1 MNIQG
6 HTSRVARR
14 RPPTAA
20 SAQEAPQD
28 SLATTEGKVATDIE
42 WMSSRGPT
50 RIVARERLL
59 AQLLE
64 ARRKRCVVLQ
74 GPVGSGKTTLLLA
87 WRESLLLLGF
97 GVAWQMFAREDNDLA
112 HCLDRLMSSLGQINP
127 DICREA
133 SLLAGRGMDE
143 EAVER
148 IVIALVR
155 GIAHHQTEV
164 MLVLDDLHHITNPR
178 VYEALQSLLD
188 FAPSNLH
195 IAMVSRASIP
205 LSLGRL
211 RDQGRVLEL
220 DMRDL
225 RFTAAESEAFLKA
238 QLGEVSPR
246 EARHLHELTD
256 GWAAGLQLLAMHVK
270 RKKQDKTDVAAPQ
283 RFMRTYLLDAN
294 AFEEYFEREV
304 LSHLSC
310 AEVDLLVRMAACDR
324 LCASL
329 CIALAGD
336 VQSPAEVLSH
346 LAKLESDNLFITTL
360 VATSDQ
366 TWYSLNPLFREALLQ
381 RLHAHDEAYQRK
393 IHLSAW
399 AWFRDH
405 EKPDDAVRHALL
417 AGESAAAIE
426 LVQQVARTMRIQGN
440 FRKLASLIRLLP
452 AAEIQAHVDL
462 RLWLARLHMYERDID
477 ACTLDIERL
486 QEDIPKGNNDARY
499 QLILLQA
506 ALALQRD
513 DVDAASG
520 FLPRLL
526 RIPDKADGLVIGGR
540 NNVLSWLYVR
550 RGEYE
555 QARRVQAESPQQLVD
570 ATPIIGT
577 SAGTLSGRCLVGL
590 SYAAEG
596 KFVQAE
602 RIYRDVLFE
611 ANQYGSIAS
620 EAACFAT
627 AFLGEVLYEFNELD
641 AARKHLEDRIDI
653 LERVSIPDTVLRAFL
668 ALSAVHSLAGH
679 RQEALAYL
687 KRLEEYAAQH
697 DLHRL
702 IAHSLAAQVR
712 EHLACSRSD
721 AAQAILIRL
730 DAMATRAASSSTA
743 SSAEIQMAAAHAHI
757 DYCIAQADLESASAR
772 LAVLI
777 VQCEALGWQRQ
788 LVHFQMQAA
797 VVDFRSGRMDAVQR
811 SVPDALRRGMRLG
824 LVRSLLDAD
833 PDALDVISYAM
844 QGEPHDPVLSFYMN
858 RLQSANATTDG
869 RNIAANTP
877 PNGRGAVGHGTE
889 MLSERESRV
898 VNLLAKALPNK
909 KIARTLGISPETVKW
924 HLKNIYGKLG
934 VSSRDEAVA
943 RVRDLMLD
951 SESDSGMPD
960 GTG

>member
-1 MNIQG
+1 MNIHG

-14 RPPTAA
+14 TLPQTISTPEMPKDLPDAA
-20 SAQEAPQD
+20 ESKTGAD
-28 SLATTEGKVATDIE
+28 FEG
-42 WMSSRGPT
+42 MSSRRPT
-50 RIVARERLL
+50 RILARERLL

-97 GVAWQMFAREDNDLA
+97 GVAWQMFSHEDNDLA
-112 HCLDRLMSSLGQINP
+112 HCLDRLVASLGQVNP
-127 DICREA
+127 EICREA

-148 IVIALVR
+148 IIIALVR
-155 GIAHHQTEV
+155 GIAHHQGDV
-164 MLVLDDLHHITNPR
+164 MLVMDDLHHVTHPR
-178 VYEALQSLLD
+178 IYETLQSLLD

-195 IAMVSRASIP
+195 IVLVSRASIP

-256 GWAAGLQLLAMHVK
+256 GWAAGLQLLAMRVK
-270 RKKQDKTDVAAPQ
+270 RKKQDGTDVAPTPTLT
-283 RFMRTYLLDAN
+283 RTYLLDVN

-310 AEVDLLVRMAACDR
+310 AEVELLVRMAACDR

-329 CIALAGD
+329 CIALAND

-346 LAKLESDNLFITTL
+346 LAKLESDNLFITTIT
-360 VATSDQ
+360 AASDQ
-366 TWYSLNPLFREALLQ
+366 TWYSLNPLFRETLLQ
-381 RLHAHDEAYQRK
+381 RLRGHDKTYQRK
-393 IHLSAW
+393 IHLAAW

-452 AAEIQAHVDL
+452 ATEIRAHVDL

-477 ACTLDIERL
+477 ACTNDIERL
-486 QEDIPKGNNDARY
+486 QADIPKGNNDARY
-499 QLILLQA
+499 QLTLLQA
-506 ALALQRD
+506 ALAMQRD
-513 DVDAASG
+513 DADAASS
-520 FLPRLL
+520 FLPQLL
-526 RIPDKADGLVIGGR
+526 RIPDKADGLVLGGR
-540 NNVLSWLYVR
+540 NNVLSWIYVR

-555 QARRVQAESPQQLVD
+555 RARRVQAESPQQLVD
-570 ATPIIGT
+570 ATPLIGT
-577 SAGTLSGRCLVGL
+577 SAGTLSGRCLIGL
-590 SYAAEG
+590 SYASEG

-611 ANQYGSIAS
+611 ANQHGSIAS
-620 EAACFAT
+620 EAACFAS
-627 AFLGEVLYEFNELD
+627 AFLGEVLYEFNELE

-653 LERVSIPDTVLRAFL
+653 LERVSIPDTVLRAFM

-679 RQEALAYL
+679 RQEAFAYL
-687 KRLEEYAAQH
+687 KRLEEYASQH

-702 IAHSLAAQVR
+702 IAHSVAGQVR
-712 EHLACSRSD
+712 EHLACGRND
-721 AAQAILIRL
+721 AAQADLIRL
-730 DAMATRAASSSTA
+730 DSMASGAASSSPL
-743 SSAEIQMAAAHAHI
+743 SSAEIQISAARAHV
-757 DYCIAQADLESASAR
+757 DWYIAQGDLEGAASR
-772 LAVLI
+772 LVDLI

-797 VVDFRSGRMDAVQR
+797 VIDFQSGRMDVVQQ
-811 SVPDALRRGMRLG
+811 SVPDTLRRGMRLG
-824 LVRSLLDAD
+824 LVRSLLDSH

-844 QGEPHDPVLSFYMN
+844 QNEPHDPVLAFYMN
-858 RLQSANATTDG
+858 RLQSAHSAPAGGKAT
-869 RNIAANTP
+869 NTP
-877 PNGRGAVGHGTE
+877 TNGRSTLGQGTE

-909 KIARTLGISPETVKW
+909 KIARTLNISPETVKW

-951 SESDSGMPD
+951 ANSDADMAD